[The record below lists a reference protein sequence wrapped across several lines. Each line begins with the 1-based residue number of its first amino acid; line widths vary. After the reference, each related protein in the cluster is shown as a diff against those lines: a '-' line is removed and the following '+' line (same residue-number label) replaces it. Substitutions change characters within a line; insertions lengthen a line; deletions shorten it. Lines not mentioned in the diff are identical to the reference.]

1 MFFNKFKTEINQRI
15 TRMEAFMESESQRI
29 SVLEHQISRLNGL
42 RESIDIACDGID
54 TLTDTL
60 DSKLAGTL
68 YKLTDRMEQL
78 ETEVNELLKQ
88 EGKHDQ

>member
-1 MFFNKFKTEINQRI
+1 
-15 TRMEAFMESESQRI
+15 MEAFMESESQRI

-68 YKLTDRMEQL
+68 YNLTDRMEQL
-78 ETEVNELLKQ
+78 ETKVNELLKQ
-88 EGKHDQ
+88 ERKHDR